1 MVKVFVPYGESA
13 SDTAVL
19 LLAEAENQGLSADV
33 VTTTDGGFV
42 VDSDLADSAG
52 ADYDKQN
59 APASSDEHA
68 RAQEA
73 REQGEPVEQA
83 PSPAETGHREGDD
96 EPKKAAKKTARKRT
110 ARKTTAKKTAAKKT
124 AKKTAAK
131 KTAAKSE

>member
-1 MVKVFVPYGESA
+1 MGKVFVPYGESA

-19 LLAEAENQGLSADV
+19 LLAEAENQGLPADV

-52 ADYDKQN
+52 ADYDKKN

-96 EPKKAAKKTARKRT
+96 EPKRAAKKTAKKTARKS
-110 ARKTTAKKTAAKKT
+110 TAKKTAAKKT

-131 KTAAKSE
+131 KTAAKS